1 MSQNNTPPE
10 LLDALTRSGVLIHTS
25 VRYWRATKKLRAE
38 DLGLDPAQLS
48 DRLISLGHKKL
59 LPKDRL
65 QRFALLEGRAHA
77 LVESS
82 SFPFLNG
89 IARFLPNAK
98 LADVNEQ
105 LTRLQAEFFAERDAF
120 LAQYPMLRTAALGEW
135 AETASRLAVDPDVL
149 VANVA
154 AAFPDPGRLER
165 KYRFETQYFQVT
177 VPEGLEVDLVQ
188 AADQAAISAARQ
200 QAANQARQQIHEGVD
215 RFVSDAV
222 ATLREQTAGLC
233 DEMLTSIRESK
244 TGVHQRTL
252 NRLSRFIDNF
262 RELNFAGDAQMDTL
276 LENAR
281 QELLSTT
288 AEQYRDDTFARE
300 RLEGGLSALRDTARD
315 LSTRDTR
322 QLVERFGQVGRR
334 RLHRVA

>member
-98 LADVNEQ
+98 LADVDEQ
-105 LTRLQAEFFAERDAF
+105 LTRLQAEFFAELDTF
-120 LAQYPMLRTAALGEW
+120 LSQYPMLRTAAIGEW
-135 AETASRLAVDPDVL
+135 TETAGRLAVDPDVL

-154 AAFPDPGRLER
+154 AAFPDLGQLER
-165 KYRFETQYFQVT
+165 KYRFETHYFQVT
-177 VPEGLEVDLVQ
+177 VPEDLSVELVA
-188 AADQAAISAARQ
+188 AADQAAIA
-200 QAANQARQQIHEGVD
+200 QARQRAAHRANTQIRQGVNN
-215 RFVSDAV
+215 FVADTV
-222 ATLREQTAGLC
+222 ATLREQTASLC

-262 RELNFAGDAQMDTL
+262 SELNFAGDAQMDTI

-281 QELLSTT
+281 RELLSTT

-315 LSTRDTR
+315 LSIQDTR
-322 QLVERFGQVGRR
+322 ELVERFGQVGRR

>member
-98 LADVNEQ
+98 LADVDEQ
-105 LTRLQAEFFAERDAF
+105 LTRLQAEFFAELDTF
-120 LAQYPMLRTAALGEW
+120 LSQYPMLRTAAIGEW
-135 AETASRLAVDPDVL
+135 TETAGRLAVDPDVL

-154 AAFPDPGRLER
+154 AAFPDLGQLER
-165 KYRFETQYFQVT
+165 KYRFETHYFQVT
-177 VPEGLEVDLVQ
+177 VPEDLSVELVA
-188 AADQAAISAARQ
+188 AADQAAIA
-200 QAANQARQQIHEGVD
+200 QARQRAAHRANTQIRQGVNN
-215 RFVSDAV
+215 FVADTV
-222 ATLREQTAGLC
+222 ATLREQTASLC

-262 RELNFAGDAQMDTL
+262 SELNFAGDAQMDTI

-281 QELLSTT
+281 RELLSTT

-315 LSTRDTR
+315 LSTQDTR
-322 QLVERFGQVGRR
+322 ELVERFGQVGRR